1 MPYLDPFAVPKID
14 EEQIP
19 ALLCGLEE
27 GPQVHTEVPHEW
39 TREVIP
45 AAVLPAYDSG
55 LGSYKVRSLFT
66 EYPL

>member
-1 MPYLDPFAVPKID
+1 MPKID

-27 GPQVHTEVPHEW
+27 GPQVHTEVSHER
-39 TREVIP
+39 TREVLLAP
-45 AAVLPAYDSG
+45 VLSAYDSG